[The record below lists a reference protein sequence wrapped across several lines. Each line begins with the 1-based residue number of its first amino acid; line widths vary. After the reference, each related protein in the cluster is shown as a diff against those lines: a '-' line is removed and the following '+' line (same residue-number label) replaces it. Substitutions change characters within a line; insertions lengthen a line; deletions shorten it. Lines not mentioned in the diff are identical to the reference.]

1 MSLRKLIGF
10 AVVLISFMPAAFA
23 ANSTQGAPPSAEKE
37 GGVEGDPRGAIRTL
51 NDSHPGKKDGSTTT
65 VVPNLG
71 GEGDVPM
78 RKVPEGTTG
87 GATTR

>member
-10 AVVLISFMPAAFA
+10 AVVLISFMPAAY
-23 ANSTQGAPPSAEKE
+23 STQGAPSSAEKE